1 MNRHLLAVVNLFGVF
16 LQDLQKTSQDVASS
30 VPAEGV
36 QMRMTNGEFRELQE
50 TVIRG
55 LSQGPKSTEIR
66 LLLST

>member
-1 MNRHLLAVVNLFGVF
+1 MNRHLLALINIFGV
-16 LQDLQKTSQDVASS
+16 LLRDLQQQPQDVASS

-36 QMRMTNGEFRELQE
+36 QMTMTEGEFRELQE

-55 LSQGPKSTEIR
+55 LSQVAETTEMV